1 MRKVELFV
9 VVIIL
14 LVISL
19 FLLLHFNTEKSP
31 TPLAK
36 ITPSAKIKNMKIL
49 SSAFENNQ
57 TIPSVYTCQG
67 ENRIPPLTFTD
78 IPKNTKSLAII
89 VDDPDAPMGTFVHW
103 VVYNILPT
111 TSEVKEG
118 EEIPGSTYGKNGA
131 GQMSF
136 IGPCPPTGTHRYF
149 FKLYALDTTLS
160 IEKGADKSAVEK
172 AMEGY
177 ILDHPEL
184 IGLYQK
190 K

>member
-14 LVISL
+14 LVISF
-19 FLLLHFNTEKSP
+19 FLLLNFNTKKP
-31 TPLAK
+31 FTTPLAK
-36 ITPSAKIKNMKIL
+36 KNPSVTIQNMKIL

-89 VDDPDAPMGTFVHW
+89 VDDLDAPMGTFVHW

-136 IGPCPPTGTHRYF
+136 I
-149 FKLYALDTTLS
+149 
-160 IEKGADKSAVEK
+160 
-172 AMEGY
+172 
-177 ILDHPEL
+177 
-184 IGLYQK
+184 
-190 K
+190 